1 MLVDTVE
8 SSPSEFQLSML
19 SSLAAEAVTSLR
31 MQDAENGV
39 DQALGTRRKSGDGC
53 RG

>member
-1 MLVDTVE
+1 MIVDTVE

-19 SSLAAEAVTSLR
+19 SSLAARAVTSLR
-31 MQDAENGV
+31 MQDAENDV
-39 DQALGTRRKSGDGC
+39 DQALGACRKSGDGC